1 MQPSPDKEYFAAGE
15 GVRQLAAAIA
25 LMCSSKMVELDR
37 DSRTFKPVPEL
48 AFEAEA
54 AKQHPAFGRVMLW
67 ILFSTGAEYL
77 LKASLI
83 FSGLLELRT
92 KQKLGIP
99 LKGTPWTSEWLQS
112 VPASD
117 VANFYT
123 MGQVRSQLAQL
134 LARLPDVS
142 QDDKTRVQHT
152 YDLLRDAI
160 RNRDAHAYVKGV
172 RAAHFHVLETFCSAF
187 NTLLSLLEDDA
198 LNGALKIAMPEA

>member
-1 MQPSPDKEYFAAGE
+1 MQTSQDKEYFAAEE

-37 DSRTFKPVPEL
+37 DSRTFKPVSEL

-54 AKQHPAFGRVMLW
+54 AKQHPVFGRVMLW

-92 KQKLGIP
+92 QQKQGIP
-99 LKGTPWTSEWLQS
+99 LKGTPWTSEWLQG
-112 VPASD
+112 VPAAD
-117 VANFYT
+117 VASFET
-123 MGQVRSQLAQL
+123 MGRVRPQLAQL
-134 LARLPDVS
+134 LAGRLDVS
-142 QDDKTRVQHT
+142 QDDKMRVQDT

-187 NTLLSLLEDDA
+187 NTLLFLIEDDA
-198 LNGALKIAMPEA
+198 LKVALQIAMPDA